1 MTDRHGFHDH
11 YGKDRPKDAED
22 KLDVDDPDMSKRPVC
37 SKCKRKTYPW
47 DFASKAWHKAHPKKN
62 YCQASRSVDGTGDS
76 PHMDWHIDCDGKD
89 ISIGVGVV
97 KDTEGK
103 KCDRLTPEVEEALRV
118 LLRYADS
125 TECNKLQQRDFPLY
139 LELCAMGGLAE
150 AIIRSHMVGRKSHE
164 C

>member
-11 YGKDRPKDAED
+11 YGKDRPKDTEG
-22 KLDVDDPDMSKRPVC
+22 KLDVDDPDMSKRPIC
-37 SKCKRKTYPW
+37 TECGRKTYPW

-89 ISIGVGVV
+89 LSIGIGVV

-103 KCDRLTPEVEEALRV
+103 KDAVLKAVQNVKDNLVLYGTHYQGGREKFLLDCPCLVFALSEARKAME
-118 LLRYADS
+118 LL
-125 TECNKLQQRDFPLY
+125 K
-139 LELCAMGGLAE
+139 
-150 AIIRSHMVGRKSHE
+150 
-164 C
+164 